1 MPYLHA
7 NRRDRTRADLIAV
20 LVFLAC
26 GGLIAALSPGQQAGL
41 ASIVRRSALY
51 PFLELHRASSER
63 AGLQRRAAALRT
75 ERDSLVSELA
85 EYRRVAEQ
93 ATQLRSGVGLAGPA
107 VGSFAPAEVY
117 PGRPRIGDS
126 NEFVLRGRQLASVTL
141 PAGVFTGRGLVGVA
155 RARHVAGVRGEFWS
169 HPDFRISVQTEDGA
183 ITGIVRPYRRDG
195 GQPIM
200 LLEGAPFQ
208 SEIVPGVHLFTTGVA
223 GIYPPG
229 LRVGTIRER
238 GEEESGW
245 MKRYYVEPAVRPED
259 ADVVL
264 VWRRPELGL

>member
-1 MPYLHA
+1 MPYLEA
-7 NRRDRTRADLIAV
+7 NRRGRTRADLIAV
-20 LVFLAC
+20 LVLLAA
-26 GGLIAALSPGQQAGL
+26 GGLVAALSPGQQAGL
-41 ASIVRRSALY
+41 ASLVRSSALY
-51 PFLELHRASSER
+51 PFLQLHRASSER
-63 AGLQRRAAALRT
+63 ASLQRRAAALRA
-75 ERDSLVSELA
+75 ERDSLVTELA
-85 EYRRVAEQ
+85 EYRRLAEQ
-93 ATQLRSGVGLAGPA
+93 GAQLRSGVGLAGPA
-107 VGSFAPAEVY
+107 VGSFAAAEVY

-126 NEFVLRGRQLASVTL
+126 NEFVLRGQQLVDVTL

-155 RARHVAGVRGEFWS
+155 RARHIAGVRGEFWS

-183 ITGIVRPYRRDG
+183 ITGIVRPFRGEG

-208 SEIVPGVHLFTTGVA
+208 SELPPGVHLVTTGVA

-229 LRVGTIRER
+229 ILVGTIRER

-264 VWRRPELGL
+264 VWRRPTLGP

>member
-1 MPYLHA
+1 MAYLQA
-7 NRRDRTRADLIAV
+7 NRRTRTRADLITV
-20 LVFLAC
+20 LVLAAAA
-26 GGLIAALSPGQQAGL
+26 GLIAALSPAQQAGL
-41 ASIVRRSALY
+41 ASIVRSSALY
-51 PFLELHRASSER
+51 PFLELHRASSDR
-63 AGLQRRAAALRT
+63 ADLQRRAAALRA
-75 ERDSLVSELA
+75 ERDSLVVELS
-85 EYRRVAEQ
+85 EYRRLAEQ
-93 ATQLRSGVGLAGPA
+93 AAQLRFGVGLAGPA

-126 NEFVLRGRQLASVTL
+126 SEFVLRGRQLVDLTL

-155 RARHVAGVRGEFWS
+155 RARHMAGVRGEFWS
-169 HPDFRISVQTEDGA
+169 HPDYRVSVQTDDGV
-183 ITGIVRPYRRDG
+183 ITGIVRPYRGEG

-208 SEIVPGVHLFTTGVA
+208 EELSPGVRLVTTGIA

-229 LRVGTIRER
+229 ILVGTIRER

-245 MKRYYVEPAVRPED
+245 MKRYYVEPAVRPEE

-264 VWRRPELGL
+264 VWRRPALGS

>member
-1 MPYLHA
+1 MPYLQV
-7 NRRDRTRADLIAV
+7 NRRGRTRADLIAA

-26 GGLIAALSPGQQAGL
+26 GGLVAALSPGQQDNL
-41 ASIVRRSALY
+41 ASLVRRSALY

-63 AGLQRRAAALRT
+63 AGLQRRAAALRA
-75 ERDSLVSELA
+75 ERDNLVSEVAVYRSLA
-85 EYRRVAEQ
+85 EQ
-93 ATQLRSGVGLAGPA
+93 GTQLRSGVGLAGPA
-107 VGSFAPAEVY
+107 VGSFAPAEVF

-126 NEFVLRGRQLASVTL
+126 NVFVLRGRQLVDVTL
-141 PAGVFTGRGLVGVA
+141 PAGVFTGRGVVGVA

-183 ITGIVRPYRRDG
+183 ITGIVRPFRGEG

-208 SEIVPGVHLFTTGVA
+208 SEIPPGVHLVTTGVA

-229 LRVGTIRER
+229 VRVGTIRER

-264 VWRRPELGL
+264 VWRRPELGP